1 MSTTEIQPDQ
11 THLTTVEWKTIPD
24 QGTTAWLHIVGK

>member
-1 MSTTEIQPDQ
+1 MPTTELQHNQ
-11 THLTTVEWKTIPD
+11 TNLTTVEWKVIPD